1 MKDCPDSWEN
11 IKKVNIVEDENV
23 VLFTGYNKEEIYQL
37 GVDAR
42 NCAILDSACS
52 STVCGQNWMDSYIN
66 SLNEVDRKKIK
77 QTTGERTFK
86 FGGGTRLK
94 SRAEY
99 CLPAVIAGKEVT
111 IKTDVV
117 GSDIPLLLSRTA
129 MKRAGVKMDLEN
141 DSATIFG
148 KDIALNLTTSGHYC
162 IPIDRTE
169 NIAVEEVFSVK
180 LEEMGRQDKVKTL
193 LKLHRQFAHPRPR
206 KLKSLLQDADI
217 WRDDYQDLLEEIDR
231 KCELC
236 KRYSKTPARPVV
248 GMPMATQFN
257 EKVAMDLKQWK
268 GRWILHIIDMWSRY
282 TISVFINRKRPSEVI
297 NALMQNWVGVFG
309 VMGSILMD
317 NTGQCC
323 PIAWNAHKI
332 KRVVRSTLAAETL
345 GCTGI
350 KA

>member
-1 MKDCPDSWEN
+1 
-11 IKKVNIVEDENV
+11 
-23 VLFTGYNKEEIYQL
+23 
-37 GVDAR
+37 
-42 NCAILDSACS
+42 
-52 STVCGQNWMDSYIN
+52 
-66 SLNEVDRKKIK
+66 
-77 QTTGERTFK
+77 
-86 FGGGTRLK
+86 
-94 SRAEY
+94 
-99 CLPAVIAGKEVT
+99 
-111 IKTDVV
+111 
-117 GSDIPLLLSRTA
+117 
-129 MKRAGVKMDLEN
+129 MDLEN

-257 EKVAMDLKQWK
+257 EKVAMDLKQW
-268 GRWILHIIDMWSRY
+268 
-282 TISVFINRKRPSEVI
+282 
-297 NALMQNWVGVFG
+297 
-309 VMGSILMD
+309 
-317 NTGQCC
+317 
-323 PIAWNAHKI
+323 
-332 KRVVRSTLAAETL
+332 
-345 GCTGI
+345 
-350 KA
+350 